1 MDNSFNQFINQSLN
15 DQQREAVKPKNGIL
29 QVIAGAG
36 SGKTRVITSRIT
48 NLIVNHNVHPSSIV
62 ALTFTNKAAKEMKE
76 RISLFLKDSV
86 HMPFVGTFHSFC
98 LRLLKSNPSI
108 FPNFSMMD
116 EDDQIKLI
124 KKLIEKHNL
133 DKKITPKQVIS
144 YISKIKNDLSD
155 NETEAFGF
163 DIYQELYHMYEQEK
177 EIARCLDFDDLIL
190 KTLNLFDKKED
201 FKQNFQN
208 RVKHI
213 LVDEYQDTNKI
224 QHQLIKFMT
233 LNTDKQFAVDSLCI
247 VGDEDQS
254 IYSWRG
260 AHVQN
265 MLDFKK
271 DFAASNIITID
282 QNYRSVQPILSIAN
296 KVIENNS
303 LRNIKKLWSQKNG
316 NDAARLIFCSSN
328 YQEAEAIAL
337 FIKQSKTNLGS
348 HAILY
353 RSHAQSRSIEEA
365 LLRHTL
371 PYKIIGGIQFYE
383 RLEIKDLL
391 AYLRLIVN
399 PYDRLAFSRIINVPA
414 RTFGPKFEE
423 QLFNFWDQNT
433 DLDFTEIIRSAMSS
447 DRINQSKVEKLSQ
460 FLDIFEDLKPES
472 LISDCIN
479 QILRRTGYFSHL
491 DQTFEKDEADTKK
504 ENVKEL
510 LNAARYFEEN
520 DKPTVQHFLEEVA
533 LIKEI
538 NEQNENKESVYLMTL
553 HAAKGLEFDITVL
566 AGFEDG
572 LLPSSRSFPQA
583 DMIEEER
590 RLLYVGITRAKEKL
604 LITSSKF
611 RNNYGKTQEQTISRF
626 FNELDHQYITTHDLS
641 RANIYDIEEY
651 FQDWL
656 SAKQYKSI
664 GFEEKI
670 ISKKPVEESKIEHTS
685 IGWKNYQAV
694 IHNVFGVG
702 IIQKVEK
709 RNESTFLTIKF
720 KVGLKKLDASFI
732 KIV

>member
-1 MDNSFNQFINQSLN
+1 MDNSFNQFINLSLN
-15 DQQREAVKPKNGIL
+15 DQQREAVEPKNGIL

-48 NLIVNHNVHPSSIV
+48 NLIVNHNVHPSAIV

-76 RISLFLKDSV
+76 RISLFLKDSAN
-86 HMPFVGTFHSFC
+86 MPFVGTFHSFC
-98 LRLLKSNPSI
+98 LRLLKSHPSL

-116 EDDQIKLI
+116 EDDQVKLI
-124 KKLIEKHNL
+124 KRLIEKHNL

-144 YISKIKNDLSD
+144 YISKIKNNLCD
-155 NETEAFGF
+155 ETDTFGF
-163 DIYQELYHMYEQEK
+163 DIFQELYNMYEQEK
-177 EIARCLDFDDLIL
+177 EIAHCLDFDDLIL
-190 KTLNLFDKKED
+190 KTLNLFDKNED

-213 LVDEYQDTNKI
+213 LVDEYQDTNKT
-224 QHQLIKFMT
+224 QHQLIKYMT
-233 LNTDKQFAVDSLCI
+233 LDNEKKFAADSLCI

-271 DFAASNIITID
+271 DFEASNLITID

-296 KVIENNS
+296 KVIKNNS
-303 LRNIKKLWSQKNG
+303 LRNIKNLWSQKNG
-316 NDAARLIFCSSN
+316 NDAARLIFCSTN

-337 FIKQSKTNLGS
+337 FIKQSKTKLGS

-399 PYDRLAFSRIINVPA
+399 PHDRLAFSRILNVPA

-433 DLDFTEIIRSAMSS
+433 DLDYSQIIRSAMSS
-447 DRINQSKVEKLSQ
+447 DRINQTKVEKLSQ
-460 FLDIFEDLKPES
+460 FLNILEDLTPQT
-472 LISDCIN
+472 LISDAIQ

-491 DQTFEKDEADTKK
+491 DQAYEKDEADTKK

-510 LNAARYFEEN
+510 LNAAKYFEEN

-538 NEQNENKESVYLMTL
+538 NEKNENKESVYLMTL

-572 LLPSSRSFPQA
+572 ILPSSRSLPQN

-626 FNELDHQYITTHDLS
+626 FNELDHEYITSCDLS
-641 RANIYDIEEY
+641 RSNLYDIEGY
-651 FQDWL
+651 FQSWL
-656 SAKQYKSI
+656 GNSQRPLHFN
-664 GFEEKI
+664 FEEKI
-670 ISKKPVEESKIEHTS
+670 AIKQPTLKTEEEDSSSPWRNYQTVTHTS
-685 IGWKNYQAV
+685 FGIGV
-694 IHNVFGVG
+694 
-702 IIQKVEK
+702 IQKVEK
-709 RNESTFLTIKF
+709 RNDTVFLTIKF
-720 KVGLKKLDASFI
+720 KTGLKKLDASFI
-732 KIV
+732 KAA